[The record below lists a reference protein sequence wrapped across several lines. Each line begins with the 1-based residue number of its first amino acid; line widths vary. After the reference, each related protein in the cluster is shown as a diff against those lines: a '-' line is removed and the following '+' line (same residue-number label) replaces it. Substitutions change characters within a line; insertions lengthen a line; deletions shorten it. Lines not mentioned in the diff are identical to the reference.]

1 MILLVKK
8 HQKQLDDQA
17 KANRDERK
25 ALIDQQNKNAE
36 EVPDMRN
43 KVKWMAEKMN
53 EKKKVIGL
61 SIAVGMLVV
70 ALIVISIGGFN
81 YGIIH

>member
-17 KANRDERK
+17 KANREERK

-36 EVPDMRN
+36 EVSDMRN

-53 EKKKVIGL
+53 EQKKKVIGL

-70 ALIVISIGGFN
+70 ALIVISIGGF
-81 YGIIH
+81 